1 LKGND
6 LYKGGAEKLARC
18 RAEDIRKTNGLGAK
32 RVAVIA
38 RALESMGFIGDAE
51 DWLKR

>member
-1 LKGND
+1 MKGND
-6 LYKGGAEKLARC
+6 LYNGDPEKLAKC
-18 RAEDIRKTNGLGAK
+18 KPEDIRKTKGLGAK

-38 RALESMGFIGDAE
+38 RALESMGVIGDAE